1 MLISGILRYISCHL
15 HQTSFLTGVT
25 SEAMEPD
32 LGAGTGIEGGTFISI
47 ELPDRPAKCTGQRFG
62 CVELEALFVY
72 FSHQT

>member
-1 MLISGILRYISCHL
+1 M
-15 HQTSFLTGVT
+15 T
-25 SEAMEPD
+25 SEAVEPD

-72 FSHQT
+72 FSHQTRPVKRKEFLPSNG